1 MHIDAQGIVF
11 FLTGITCLIPASHVR
26 WVRLWGVAIALV
38 GAIDL
43 ATHHPIGIAGAVVGS
58 GLMVI
63 RRWRLADLQT
73 YHGLVVIVEALASGL
88 ALNVL
93 VDGAN
98 AIAHGNFF
106 PQIMFAAGSGVVAL
120 ATGWDADRRTKSYRA
135 RVNQSA
141 GAPPATPPA
150 GQPASNEVAQR
161 YQAVTPHLS
170 FAQIHGQDEL
180 KAKLIEAGQAWRHG
194 EARMEKHEAKNGVLL
209 FGPPGTGKTTFG
221 EALAGELGVNYLYV
235 TFGDL
240 ASKWINQTTEQ
251 VVALF
256 QAATAQQPCVLF
268 IDELDSVVKDRSQAS
283 GGNEENDRIVTTFL
297 DWAVRLRGSQVLLV
311 SATNH
316 FDKLD
321 KAAIREGR
329 FDFKIEV
336 GLPDAGARE
345 GLIRGALAKAGAHTD
360 AETLARLVRRWAG
373 FNVPRL
379 MDAAREGAHV
389 ARMRSAVTVTYA
401 DFYQGLRKIQ
411 GGKGGA
417 PEGAKGLDD
426 LYLDAD
432 LKQRVA
438 QFAAQLVRVDELEAA
453 GGNIPKGLLFLGPP
467 GTGKTTTAMA
477 LAKACGWTFIE
488 RTGRDLMQAGAT
500 DKLRSEA
507 SDLRPAIVFIDE
519 ADDIL
524 ADRAYSQYKAVT
536 NELLTLMDGAGGM
549 LHDVVWIA
557 ATNSADAIDEAARR
571 GGRFTQKIEFRNPGD
586 EVMLRLVQDWA
597 TRHAAYIAGKS
608 PATWASQVMPFLSGT
623 SPANAFATL
632 EAANSTAAI
641 DSVTNGIE
649 RAVTLRHIEAAAAEV
664 LKHA

>member
-1 MHIDAQGIVF
+1 MPIDLQALVF
-11 FLTGITCLIPASHVR
+11 FLTGLTCLLPVSHVR
-26 WVRLWGVAIALV
+26 WVRLAGIAIGLV
-38 GAIDL
+38 GAL
-43 ATHHPIGIAGAVVGS
+43 ALLSHHPIAFAAAGVGVV
-58 GLMVI
+58 LMI
-63 RRWRLADLQT
+63 LRKWRMVDLQT
-73 YHGLVVIVEALASGL
+73 YRGVGVIAEAVAAGLGA
-88 ALNVL
+88 NVL
-93 VDGAN
+93 GDGAI

-106 PQIMFAAGSGVVAL
+106 PQIMYAAGGGVVAL
-120 ATGWDADRRTKSYRA
+120 AAGWDVDRRIKGYRA
-135 RVNQSA
+135 SLM
-141 GAPPATPPA
+141 
-150 GQPASNEVAQR
+150 QPANVPPVGASQPVNPDAGPR
-161 YQAVTPHLS
+161 YRAAAPRVT
-170 FAQIHGQDEL
+170 FAQIHGQTEL
-180 KAKLIEAGQAWRHG
+180 KAALMEAGQAWRAG
-194 EARMEKHEAKNGVLL
+194 QGSNETHEAKNGVLL
-209 FGPPGTGKTTFG
+209 YGPPGTGKTTFG

-256 QAATAQQPCVLF
+256 QAALAQQPCVLF
-268 IDELDSVVKDRSQAS
+268 IDELDSVVKDRSQTS
-283 GGNEENDRIVTTFL
+283 GGYEENDRIVTTFL
-297 DWAVRLRGSQVLLV
+297 DWAVRLRGAQVLLV

-345 GLIRGALAKAGAHTD
+345 GLIRGALAKVGAATD
-360 AETLARLVRRWAG
+360 ADTLARLVRRWAG

-379 MDAAREGAHV
+379 MDATREGANV
-389 ARMRSAVTVTYA
+389 AKARAAGIVSYA
-401 DFYQGLRKIQ
+401 DFYHGLRKIQ

-426 LYLDAD
+426 LYMDAD

-453 GGNIPKGLLFLGPP
+453 GGTIPKGLLFLGPP

-477 LAKACGWTFIE
+477 LAEACGWTFIE
-488 RTGRDLMQAGAT
+488 RTGRDLMQVGAM
-500 DKLRSEA
+500 DKLRTEA

-524 ADRAYSQYKAVT
+524 ADRTYSQYKAVT
-536 NELLTLMDGAGGM
+536 NELLALMDGAGGT

-557 ATNSADAIDEAARR
+557 ATNNADAIDEAARR

-586 EVMLRLVQDWA
+586 DVMLRLVTDWA
-597 TRHAAYIAGKS
+597 ARHAAYIAGQS
-608 PATWASQVMPFLSGT
+608 PDTWAHQVLPFLSGT

-641 DSVTNGIE
+641 DSVTNGIA
-649 RAVTLRHIEAAAAEV
+649 RAVTMRHIQAAAAEV
-664 LKHA
+664 LEHA